1 MKPGSKTWLVIG
13 ALILIGS
20 PLIEGGT
27 TYIPITGL
35 RLLILAGTAA
45 WLWQGLKD
53 PSFAV
58 ASSRGDLWILAFW
71 ALTALSLVRSS
82 YPYMT
87 AYWYGNIFFLI
98 LLYYLALQPATL
110 NQPERDRIYHG
121 TATLLL
127 LMAVAFSL
135 WGIAEFIFGRESR
148 ASAGF
153 FNPNGLAGYLLAISP
168 FALARLLWPIDAG
181 GAADPSRAR
190 RFNWQR
196 LSLLAALLLML
207 AAILCTRSRAVVIG
221 FLSFGALLCLRF
233 RLKALVP
240 LAAALVLLVA
250 VPNPVRERMLTL
262 RQGDPYAWERLRI
275 WEASLEMIR
284 DHPAGVGLGLY
295 KYYYPRYGRA
305 VETIKVG
312 RYEKS
317 AGTAHSELLHLA
329 AELSPLAP
337 LLLLGIA
344 VPLILLTFSFGAR
357 GTWSLGA
364 RGTWSLGARVPSPA
378 HAQPDALGAAAGLLA
393 VTAHGIID
401 ANLHET
407 AIAVAAVVLA
417 AMLTAWLGPGSRG
430 GTRRRRFSFHYPWVM
445 KALLLTLTPVIA
457 AALVFIS
464 AAYGLT
470 EAYARIPDLDE
481 RIQKLARIAP
491 YNAGYAP
498 LSDHLSQALFQK
510 ARLLGRVELLEKAI
524 REEDLARRRNPNNY
538 RYAQGLGV
546 LYLELAKLLKKDSGL
561 LKAAEHYFRGALT
574 LYPNHP
580 FILHR
585 LAEISRRRGQWPEEE
600 GWLREALVRE
610 PFYFQARVELIIGLA
625 RQGDLAAAGTQFQ
638 ILASQRNE
646 IRDMVKKQPEAFAT
660 PYQRELLYLPAGQWE
675 ALAKQFEP
683 KPGPTP

>member
-1 MKPGSKTWLVIG
+1 
-13 ALILIGS
+13 
-20 PLIEGGT
+20 
-27 TYIPITGL
+27 
-35 RLLILAGTAA
+35 
-45 WLWQGLKD
+45 
-53 PSFAV
+53 
-58 ASSRGDLWILAFW
+58 
-71 ALTALSLVRSS
+71 
-82 YPYMT
+82 
-87 AYWYGNIFFLI
+87 
-98 LLYYLALQPATL
+98 
-110 NQPERDRIYHG
+110 
-121 TATLLL
+121 
-127 LMAVAFSL
+127 
-135 WGIAEFIFGRESR
+135 
-148 ASAGF
+148 
-153 FNPNGLAGYLLAISP
+153 
-168 FALARLLWPIDAG
+168 
-181 GAADPSRAR
+181 
-190 RFNWQR
+190 
-196 LSLLAALLLML
+196 
-207 AAILCTRSRAVVIG
+207 
-221 FLSFGALLCLRF
+221 
-233 RLKALVP
+233 
-240 LAAALVLLVA
+240 
-250 VPNPVRERMLTL
+250 MLTL

-275 WEASLEMIR
+275 YQASLEMIR

-295 KYYYPRYGRA
+295 KYYYPRYGRP

-337 LLLLGIA
+337 LLLLAIA

-357 GTWSLGA
+357 VT
-364 RGTWSLGARVPSPA
+364 SPA
-378 HAQPDALGAAAGLLA
+378 HPDALAAAAGLLA
-393 VTAHGIID
+393 VAAHGLID

-510 ARLLGRVELLEKAI
+510 ARALGRVELLEKAI

-561 LKAAEHYFRGALT
+561 LKAAEHYLRGALT

-625 RQGDLAAAGTQFQ
+625 RQGDPAAAGTQFQ
-638 ILASQRNE
+638 ILASQRQE
-646 IRDMVKKQPEAFAT
+646 IRDMVKQQPEVFAT

-675 ALAKQFEP
+675 ALVKQFEP
-683 KPGPTP
+683 KTGPTP